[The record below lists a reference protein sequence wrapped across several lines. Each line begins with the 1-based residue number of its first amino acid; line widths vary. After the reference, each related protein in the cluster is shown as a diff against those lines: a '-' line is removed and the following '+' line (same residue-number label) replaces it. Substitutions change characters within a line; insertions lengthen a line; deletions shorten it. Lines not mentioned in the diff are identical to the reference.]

1 MPRPFL
7 IGLGSMP
14 FSPSLQL
21 SGFHM
26 LSHTILL
33 KSCELYIIIINL
45 QIKIEVQH
53 KKRTC
58 PWHQAR
64 KQQNQDP
71 NASHLLLIL
80 EQFPQYHL
88 LQNVFCYRLNFFL
101 TVSLAIRSY
110 IHLYS
115 TAISSTCLSQL
126 KPIRKCSL
134 IFPNIK
140 KKQPKG
146 PCIKM
151 KNNIQL

>member
-58 PWHQAR
+58 PWLSSQ
-64 KQQNQDP
+64 KTTELGP
-71 NASHLLLIL
+71 KCKSPASDLRAISIVSPAP
-80 EQFPQYHL
+80 ECFL
-88 LQNVFCYRLNFFL
+88 LQVKFL
-101 TVSLAIRSY
+101 SHSQSCNKELHTFIFNCHL
-110 IHLYS
+110 IHLPQL
-115 TAISSTCLSQL
+115 AQAHKKMFIDFSQY
-126 KPIRKCSL
+126 
-134 IFPNIK
+134 
-140 KKQPKG
+140 
-146 PCIKM
+146 
-151 KNNIQL
+151 